1 MMLKF
6 MQAYLETGER
16 CSVRC
21 LQRIRRF
28 SPICWPFSAQDSGR
42 HRGL

>member
-21 LQRIRRF
+21 LRIRRF